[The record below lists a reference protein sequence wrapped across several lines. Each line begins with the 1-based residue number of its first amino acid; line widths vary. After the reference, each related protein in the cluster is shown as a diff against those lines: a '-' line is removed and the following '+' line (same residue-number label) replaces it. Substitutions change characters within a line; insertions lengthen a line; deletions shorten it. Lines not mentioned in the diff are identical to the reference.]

1 MKDMCSGYRVGAL
14 LVDDEQE
21 FEAIFREALEKVT
34 GRLSFPIRLSYS
46 KDMAEAVEKEETFD
60 IYFID
65 IELGEGSGI
74 ELASRLQMQNFDKE
88 FVFVSAHEKYI
99 KPSMLAKPRAF
110 LCKTSLEKE
119 LYEAVVSLKQIWE
132 KKHVSVKIMENR
144 KETELFPQRVCWC
157 ESTGHYVDLH
167 MDDKSRMLLRIR
179 LGQLEE
185 LFADFHF
192 IRIHSRYLVNLEYIR
207 KARSDIVI
215 LKDGSSLSVSRACRK
230 KAEQGIREW
239 FEYLYSLS

>member
-1 MKDMCSGYRVGAL
+1 MLACTFGDCRRGQYPAAL
-14 LVDDEQE
+14 LRCKFDAPSACCGVVD
-21 FEAIFREALEKVT
+21 
-34 GRLSFPIRLSYS
+34 
-46 KDMAEAVEKEETFD
+46 
-60 IYFID
+60 FID

-74 ELASRLQMQNFDKE
+74 ELASCLQMQNFDKE

-167 MDDKSRMLLRIR
+167 MDDKSRMLIRIR